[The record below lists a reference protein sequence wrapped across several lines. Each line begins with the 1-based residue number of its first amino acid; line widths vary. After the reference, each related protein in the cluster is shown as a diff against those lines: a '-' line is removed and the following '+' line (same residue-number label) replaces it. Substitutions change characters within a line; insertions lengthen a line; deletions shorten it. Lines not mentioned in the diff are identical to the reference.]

1 MVGLREYS
9 IIELPLLAESVF
21 AFARLP
27 IDRSIANVFTSRDQ
41 VVTSLVSEEFKM
53 VNSAEEEDKSRH

>member
-1 MVGLREYS
+1 MYS
-9 IIELPLLAESVF
+9 IIELLLLLAESVF
-21 AFARLP
+21 AFARRP